1 MIPTDI
7 KDTAETTIVYE
18 IEFKG
23 GRREYFLCPD
33 SIKVKPMAFVI
44 VQADRGEHIGRLHR
58 MGPRTLFPQAK
69 EVKSILR
76 LATYTDIQIM
86 MDNKRKEKEAFTVCQ
101 LKIDNHGLK
110 MKLVDVEYQF
120 DGNKICF
127 YFTADKRIDFRA
139 LVKDLAAEY
148 RTRIELRQ
156 IGVRD
161 EARRLGGMGVCGR
174 PLCCKTFL
182 NQFEPITS
190 QMARDQNLSLSPSK
204 ISGLCGRL
212 MCCLAFEEDFYRLQ
226 SDIFPEIGAI
236 LERDEQQYVVTKINI
251 FGESFSIKDSNS
263 AEKVMYIDEYA
274 NFRMIGKIQKAPEES
289 ETQSREESA
298 ESDKTEKREDI
309 SDKSG
314 GDEGELLDYVSEDTL
329 TGMDD
334 TEDIGQVDEDPY
346 ADEY

>member
-1 MIPTDI
+1 MTPTNI
-7 KDTAETTIVYE
+7 KNIENNNLIVYE
-18 IEFKG
+18 VEFKG
-23 GRREYFLCPD
+23 GRRDYFLCPD
-33 SIKVKPMAFVI
+33 TINAQVGNSVI
-44 VQADRGEHIGRLHR
+44 VQADRGEHIGRVHR
-58 MGPRTLFPQAK
+58 KGPNSLFPNAK

-86 MDNKRKEKEAFTVCQ
+86 VDNRHKECEAFQVCQ
-101 LKIDNHGLK
+101 EKIAVHDLK

-120 DGNKICF
+120 DGNKVCF

-174 PLCCKTFL
+174 SLCCKTFL

-212 MCCLAFEEDFYRLQ
+212 MCCLAYEETFYRLQ
-226 SDIFPEIGAI
+226 SEHLPETGAVLEYEEEKFEVMKVDIFNECFA
-236 LERDEQQYVVTKINI
+236 
-251 FGESFSIKDSNS
+251 IKDDNS
-263 AEKVMYIDEYA
+263 TVKTVSMSDFHKYKVV
-274 NFRMIGKIQKAPEES
+274 GKVKIEQPVD
-289 ETQSREESA
+289 QLDDQLDDRP
-298 ESDKTEKREDI
+298 DDI
-309 SDKSG
+309 NNAFDS
-314 GDEGELLDYVSEDTL
+314 
-329 TGMDD
+329 
-334 TEDIGQVDEDPY
+334 
-346 ADEY
+346 

>member
-1 MIPTDI
+1 MTPTNI
-7 KDTAETTIVYE
+7 KNIEDNNLIVYE
-18 IEFKG
+18 VEFKG
-23 GRREYFLCPD
+23 GRRDYFLCPD
-33 SIKVKPMAFVI
+33 TINAQVGNSVI
-44 VQADRGEHIGRLHR
+44 VQADRGEHIGRVHR
-58 MGPRTLFPQAK
+58 KGPHSLFPNAK

-86 MDNKRKEKEAFTVCQ
+86 MDNKHKECEAFRVCQ
-101 LKIDNHGLK
+101 DKIAVHDLK

-120 DGNKICF
+120 DGNKVCF

-174 PLCCKTFL
+174 SLCCKTFL

-212 MCCLAFEEDFYRLQ
+212 MCCLAYEETFYKLQ
-226 SDIFPEIGAI
+226 SEHLPETGTVLEHEGDKFEVTKVDIFNDCFFVKDDNNVKVKKEPFVDQLDGHLDDNPDEINRAF
-236 LERDEQQYVVTKINI
+236 DN
-251 FGESFSIKDSNS
+251 
-263 AEKVMYIDEYA
+263 
-274 NFRMIGKIQKAPEES
+274 
-289 ETQSREESA
+289 
-298 ESDKTEKREDI
+298 
-309 SDKSG
+309 
-314 GDEGELLDYVSEDTL
+314 
-329 TGMDD
+329 
-334 TEDIGQVDEDPY
+334 
-346 ADEY
+346 